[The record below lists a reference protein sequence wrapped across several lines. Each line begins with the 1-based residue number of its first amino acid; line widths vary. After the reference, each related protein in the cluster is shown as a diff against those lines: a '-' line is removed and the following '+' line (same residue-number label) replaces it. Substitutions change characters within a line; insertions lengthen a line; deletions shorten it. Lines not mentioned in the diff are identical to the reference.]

1 MIKYIKKTVY
11 LIQLEMSILSILFDY
26 QADFGR
32 YYDIVEVLVVKES
45 A

>member
-1 MIKYIKKTVY
+1 MIKYITIRVH
-11 LIQLEMSILSILFDY
+11 LIQLKMSIFSLLFDY

-32 YYDIVEVLVVKES
+32 YYDIVEVLVAKES